1 MDPFESLL
9 TALDSLWAS
18 KMRSLL
24 TMLGVIIGVGAVI
37 ALMAI
42 GNGFSDSITGQI
54 QSIGTNLISVSSDRR
69 ASGGYETLTMRD
81 VEAISDP
88 LNAPNV
94 AAVAASTQ
102 GSGDLRWE
110 SNSTTT
116 SVFGVTANY
125 FEVNNLT
132 DIALGDFL
140 SEIDND
146 TRSRVAV
153 LGSQAAIDLF
163 EDHFPVG
170 ETLRINGVG
179 YEVIGVLAEKG
190 GAQFNPDDRVYVP
203 LTTAQARLFTNRTL
217 KGQPS
222 VATISI
228 IAASEE
234 VAELAVEEVSEILR
248 EQHSI
253 FYSGD
258 DDFTVFSQKELLETF
273 SSIVGTITLFLGA
286 IAGISLLVGGIGIMN
301 IMLVSVTE
309 RTREIGIRKAV
320 GARRSHILTQFLIEA
335 MVLSL
340 IGGGIGIL
348 LGWGL
353 AELVGPL
360 IDIESSIDIQTVG
373 VATTFAATVG
383 LLFGIYPAWRAARLQ
398 PVEAL
403 RYE

>member
-9 TALDSLWAS
+9 TALDSLWAN